1 MTTQNVLKSLNTL
14 NGYDDDFTSLYHK
27 DCSWDTARNTAR
39 TELRSAGSY
48 APSAAEQPKAYYVSS
63 DPRLKHMGHNGETI
77 TLDALPR
84 NGKVPIKCIN
94 PRHTPYNTPK
104 AYPITGWTNQDGA
117 YIPNPAPDV
126 AQGDI
131 LYYYDEEL
139 STPFINQLFIEPS
152 MVIKDIYF
160 DPMGT
165 YKPHYYKIPL
175 CAGNNNCLSWIK
187 DSQFHREDLMSKQI
201 WNRNK
206 NNFGV
211 EIEMV

>member
-14 NGYDDDFTSLYHK
+14 IGYDDDFTSLYHK
-27 DCSWDTARNTAR
+27 DCQRFCSN
-39 TELRSAGSY
+39 
-48 APSAAEQPKAYYVSS
+48 PSYVSS

-84 NGKVPIKCIN
+84 NGKVPIKCIAT
-94 PRHTPYNTPK
+94 RQTNTPK
-104 AYPITGWTNQDGA
+104 AYPSTTPYITGWTNQDDA

-139 STPFINQLFIEPS
+139 SMPFINQLFIEPS
-152 MVIKDIYF
+152 TVIKDIYF

-175 CAGNNNCLSWIK
+175 CAGSNNCLSWIK

-211 EIEMV
+211 EMV